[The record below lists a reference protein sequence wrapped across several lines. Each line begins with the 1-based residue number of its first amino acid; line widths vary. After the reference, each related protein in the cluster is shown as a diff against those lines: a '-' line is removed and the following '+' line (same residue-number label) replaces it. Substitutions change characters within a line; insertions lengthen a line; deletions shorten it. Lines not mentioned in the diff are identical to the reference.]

1 MAEAKRKILIL
12 GGGSGGLELAA
23 ALSGN
28 KALDVTLVDRVSSH
42 IWKPRLHEFAA
53 GTVNSTLTEISF
65 YMLAKMRGFRFEQGS
80 VVSIDRAARR
90 VQLAPVQSATT
101 GEVMAPGRSVGYDTC
116 VIALGGI
123 TADFG
128 IPGVLDH
135 AVRLDAKADADAFR
149 ERFVGLMINA
159 RESGKPAHVV
169 IVGSGATGTELA
181 AHLRVSEQAFFERP
195 ATKPQAKLLDLT
207 ILEGAPELM
216 PGADADL
223 RAGVLKRLAALD
235 VAVVTSAKITAVRAD
250 SVGSATGD
258 SWPADVTVWAA
269 GLVGL
274 PVLKSLGDFE
284 VDRKGRIVVD
294 GNLRTNVDPDI
305 FAMGDAASL
314 TPPGEALPLPPTAQI
329 ASQQARY
336 LVHALPK
343 AIAGETLEPFKFK
356 DKGKLISLG
365 NAGTVGLV
373 GFARRDDFFI
383 DGQFAKAAYH
393 ALQRQHQWSVLGTL
407 RGSVAI
413 LADVISP
420 TKGPAL
426 KLHG

>member
-1 MAEAKRKILIL
+1 VTVWQRL
-12 GGGSGGLELAA
+12 GAGFWCWAA
-23 ALSGN
+23 GQAG
-28 KALDVTLVDRVSSH
+28 SH

-80 VVSIDRAARR
+80 VVAIDRAARQVR
-90 VQLAPVQSATT
+90 LAPVQSPT
-101 GEVMAPGRSVGYDTC
+101 GQVMAPGRSLGYDTC
-116 VIALGGI
+116 VVALGGI

-128 IPGVLDH
+128 IPGVLEY

-159 RESGKPAHVV
+159 RATGTPARVV

-195 ATKPQAKLLDLT
+195 ATQPRAKLLDIT

-223 RAGVLKRLAALD
+223 REGVSKRLAALD
-235 VAVVTSAKITAVRAD
+235 VAVVTSAKITAVHAD
-250 SVGSATGD
+250 AVGSATGA

-274 PVLKSLGDFE
+274 PVLKALADFE
-284 VDRKGRIVVD
+284 IDRKGRIVVD
-294 GNLRTNVDPDI
+294 GHLRTTVDPAI
-305 FAMGDAASL
+305 YAMGDAASL
-314 TPPGEALPLPPTAQI
+314 TPPGQAMPLPPTAQI
-329 ASQQARY
+329 ASQQASY
-336 LVHALPK
+336 LVHALAK
-343 AIAGETLEPFKFK
+343 TFAGGTPEPFLFR

-393 ALQRQHQWSVLGTL
+393 ALQRRHQWSVLGTL

>member
-1 MAEAKRKILIL
+1 MAHAKRKILVL

-23 ALSGN
+23 ALSN
-28 KALDVTLVDRVSSH
+28 NSALVVTLVDRVSSH

-80 VVSIDRAARR
+80 VVSIDRGAKR
-90 VQLAPVQSATT
+90 VQLAAVTSST
-101 GEVMAPGRSVGYDTC
+101 GQIMAPGRSVSYDTC

-135 AVRLDAKADADAFR
+135 AVRLDAKVDADAFR

-159 RESGKPAHVV
+159 RESGKPAHIV

-195 ATKPQAKLLDLT
+195 ATRPQAKLLDLT

-235 VAVVTSAKITAVRAD
+235 VAVVTSAQINAVHAD
-250 SVGSATGD
+250 SVGSATGE

-274 PVLKSLGDFE
+274 PVLKQLGDFE
-284 VDRKGRIVVD
+284 TDRKGRIVVD
-294 GNLRTNVDPDI
+294 GNLRTTVDRDI
-305 FAMGDAASL
+305 YAMGDAASL

-343 AIAGETLEPFKFK
+343 AIAGGAPEPFKFK

-413 LADVISP
+413 LADIISP

>member
-1 MAEAKRKILIL
+1 MVQSRHRILVL
-12 GGGSGGLELAA
+12 GGGAGGLELAA
-23 ALSGN
+23 ALSRDRS
-28 KALDVTLVDRVSSH
+28 LDVVLVDRVSSH

-65 YMLAKMRGFRFEQGS
+65 YMLARMRGFRFEQGS
-80 VVSIDRAARR
+80 VVSIDRAAKCVR
-90 VQLAPVQSATT
+90 LAPVISASGQT
-101 GEVMAPGRSVGYDTC
+101 MAPGRSVGYDTC

-128 IPGVLDH
+128 IPGVLEH

-149 ERFVGLMINA
+149 ERFIGLMINA
-159 RESGKPAHVV
+159 RESGRPAHVV

-195 ATKPQAKLLDLT
+195 AKQPQAKLLDLT
-207 ILEGAPELM
+207 ILEGAPVLM

-235 VAVVTSAKITAVRAD
+235 VSVVTNAKINAVHAD
-250 SVGSATGD
+250 AVGSATGD
-258 SWPADVTVWAA
+258 SWPADITVWAA

-274 PVLKSLGDFE
+274 PLLKQLGDFE
-284 VDRKGRIVVD
+284 TDRKGRIVVD
-294 GNLRTNVDPDI
+294 AHLRTADPAI
-305 FAMGDAASL
+305 YAMGDAASL
-314 TPPGEALPLPPTAQI
+314 TPEGADTALPPTAQI
-329 ASQQARY
+329 ASQEGRY
-336 LVHALPK
+336 LCGALPA
-343 AIAGETLEPFKFK
+343 AIAGKPIEPFAFK

-365 NAGTVGLV
+365 NAGTVGLM